1 MEINVHD
8 FEGYVK
14 NNPFMA
20 YNHIELIEAGPDR
33 STVRLT
39 IRPESQNLHGTVH
52 GGLLYAL
59 ADCVAGVTAR
69 ADGTDYV
76 TQSGHISFL
85 GNVSSGT
92 IFATGTTLRRGHRA
106 LFVHIDIRSES
117 GEQLAD
123 GTVELSRM
131 GRPMNQNA
139 AHAES

>member
-20 YNHIELIEAGPDR
+20 YNHIELIEAGPDK

-85 GNVSSGT
+85 GNDSSGT
-92 IFATGTTLRRGHRA
+92 IYATGTTLRRGHRA
-106 LFVHIDIRSES
+106 LFVHVDIRSEA

-131 GRPMNQNA
+131 GQKK
-139 AHAES
+139 